1 MELVVFNIVIEKV
14 NFSLDSSVNSSH
26 NTLMMNETK
35 AAANKRD
42 RMIQHCFN
50 TRNQPF
56 TTGPD
61 RCEICEEAPA
71 TTTGKLVDIE
81 LCADCAATEPGTEG
95 N

>member
-1 MELVVFNIVIEKV
+1 
-14 NFSLDSSVNSSH
+14 
-26 NTLMMNETK
+26 MMNETK

-61 RCEICEEAPA
+61 RLCEVCEEAPA
-71 TTTGKLVDIE
+71 TTTGKLVDLE
-81 LCADCAATEPGTEG
+81 LCEDCAATEPGTAG
-95 N
+95 DR

>member
-1 MELVVFNIVIEKV
+1 MKY
-14 NFSLDSSVNSSH
+14 SLDSSVNCSH
-26 NTLMMNETK
+26 NTHMMNETK

-61 RCEICEEAPA
+61 RLCEVCEEAPA
-71 TTTGKLVDIE
+71 TTTGKLVDLE
-81 LCADCAATEPGTEG
+81 LCEDCAATEPGTAG
-95 N
+95 DR